1 MAASVVVFTRDLRI
15 RDNPAFAAA
24 VDDGDQVVPLF
35 VLDDAVLATAHGR
48 PNRLGYLLESL
59 TDLDRSLQGLGGAL
73 VVRRGDWVAEV
84 LAVAARVDAATIHL
98 AEDVSAFARRRL
110 DSLATAAATT
120 GIEVV
125 AHPGVTVVPA
135 GDVVPTTAK
144 RATTSDGAGAT
155 VDGPP
160 PSRFAEYKV
169 FTPYHRAWLA
179 HRWRAIVPT
188 PEAIDL
194 PDLDTGSVPAL
205 GALVTGDRSPD
216 VIRGGETEATAR
228 LAAWASS
235 SLRAYDDNHDDL
247 AADRTSRISADL
259 HLGCLSPLEVAMRLR
274 RREGGGPFVRQLCW
288 RDFYH
293 QVLAARPDAAHAD
306 YRPRGDRWNEDD
318 DELRAWKD
326 GRTGY
331 PIVDAGMR
339 QLRRE
344 GFMHNR
350 ARMVV
355 ASFLV
360 KDLYLDWRLG
370 AAHFMDLLIDGDL
383 ANNQL
388 NWQWVAG
395 TGSDTNA
402 HRVFNP
408 LRQAERF
415 DPTGDYIRRYVDEL
429 AGLSAKEAHDP
440 PPEVRAERG
449 YPAPIVDHADAV
461 AAYRSRRG

>member
-1 MAASVVVFTRDLRI
+1 MAASVMVFTRDLRI
-15 RDNPAFAAA
+15 RDNPALAAA
-24 VDDGDQVVPLF
+24 IEDGDEVVPLF

-48 PNRLGYLLESL
+48 PNRLGFLLESL
-59 TDLDRSLQGLGGAL
+59 RDLDASLRGLGGAL
-73 VVRRGDWVAEV
+73 ILRRGSWVDEV
-84 LAVAARVDAATIHL
+84 LDVAGSTDARTIHL
-98 AEDVSAFARRRL
+98 ATDHSSFARRRL
-110 DSLATAAATT
+110 DRLCSLTAAA
-120 GIEVV
+120 GIEVH
-125 AHPGVTVVPA
+125 AHPGITVVPP
-135 GDVVPTTAK
+135 GEVVPK
-144 RATTSDGAGAT
+144 TSGSRGAIEGG
-155 VDGPP
+155 GPP
-160 PSRFAEYKV
+160 PSTFDEYKV
-169 FTPYHRAWLA
+169 FTPFYRAWLA
-179 HRWRAIVPT
+179 HPWRDVVAT
-188 PEAIDL
+188 PKAVTL
-194 PDLDTGSVPAL
+194 PDDLAVGSIPAL
-205 GALVTGDRSPD
+205 DDLADGERSPD

-228 LAAWASS
+228 LKAWSAS
-235 SLRAYDDNHDDL
+235 SLRDYDDNHDDL
-247 AADRTSRISADL
+247 AGDLTSRISADL
-259 HLGCLSPLEVAMRLR
+259 HLGCLSPLEVATRLR
-274 RREGGGPFVRQLCW
+274 SRDGGGPFVRQLCW

-293 QVLAARPDAAHAD
+293 QILAARPDAARDD
-306 YRPRGDRWNEDD
+306 YRSRGDRWNVDD
-318 DELRAWKD
+318 DELQAWKD

-370 AAHFMDLLIDGDL
+370 AAHFMDLLVDGDL

-415 DPTGDYIRRYVDEL
+415 DPSGEYIRRYVPEL
-429 AGLSAKEAHDP
+429 DGLPAKEAHDP
-440 PPEVRAERG
+440 SPEVRAARG
-449 YPAPIVDHADAV
+449 YPAPIVDHHEAV
-461 AAYRSRRG
+461 AAYRARRG

>member
-1 MAASVVVFTRDLRI
+1 MATAVMVFTRDLRV
-15 RDNPAFAAA
+15 RDNPALAAA
-24 VDDGDQVVPLF
+24 IDDGDQVVPLF

-48 PNRLGYLLESL
+48 PNRLGFLLESL
-59 TDLDRSLQGLGGAL
+59 VDLDASLRGLGGAL
-73 VVRRGDWVAEV
+73 VVRRGAWVDQV
-84 LAVAARVDAATIHL
+84 LAVAHQVGARTIHL
-98 AEDVSAFARRRL
+98 ADDVSSLARRRL
-110 DSLATAAATT
+110 DRLVVEAADA
-120 GIEVV
+120 GIEVH

-135 GDVVPTTAK
+135 GEVVPKTAPK
-144 RATTSDGAGAT
+144 AAAPGAVA
-155 VDGPP
+155 PP
-160 PSRFAEYKV
+160 PSRFDEYKV

-179 HRWRAIVPT
+179 HRWREVAPT
-188 PEAIDL
+188 PTAIEL
-194 PDLDTGSVPAL
+194 PDIDPGSVPRL
-205 GALVTGDRSPD
+205 SELTTEERSPD
-216 VIRGGETEATAR
+216 VIAGGEAEATAR
-228 LAAWASS
+228 LKTWASA
-235 SLRAYDDNHDDL
+235 SLRDYDTNHDDL
-247 AADRTSRISADL
+247 AGDLTSRISADL
-259 HLGCLSPLEVAMRLR
+259 HLGCLSPLEVATRLR
-274 RREGGGPFVRQLCW
+274 TRDGGAPFVRQLCW

-293 QVLAARPDAAHAD
+293 QILAARPDAARAD
-306 YRPRGDRWNEDD
+306 YRSRGDHWNEDD
-318 DELRAWKD
+318 VELQAWKD

-370 AAHFMDLLIDGDL
+370 AAHFMDLLVDGDL

-395 TGSDTNA
+395 TGTDTNA

-415 DPTGDYIRRYVDEL
+415 DPQGTYIRRYVTEL
-429 AGLSAKEAHDP
+429 EGLPPKDTQDP
-440 PPEVRAERG
+440 PPDVRDERG
-449 YPAPIVDHADAV
+449 YPAPIVDHAEAV
-461 AAYRSRRG
+461 AAYRSRRD